1 MKKYRLRDLVP
12 PWVDGK
18 THAERLYACLL
29 FSAILSCMGFV
40 FRMYIGWQQYQ
51 SYVQIFPDT
60 RMDDFYAMTI
70 FPFLYVSIFFG
81 FVLTSFVAVI
91 LAISYY
97 RGFREGSHALYLM
110 HRLPDRWELARRCLA
125 LPLITIGVC
134 ALSVLVLT
142 LIFFG
147 IYALITPKEAMGPNQ
162 WKLLWDHIDL
172 LFIPVLLYK
181 GG

>member
-1 MKKYRLRDLVP
+1 MKKWKLHELVP

-18 THAERLYACLL
+18 KHVDRLYTGLL

-40 FRMYIGWQQYQ
+40 FRMYIGWQQYH
-51 SYVQIFPDT
+51 SYVQVFPDT

-81 FVLTSFVAVI
+81 FVLTSFAAVI

-97 RGFREGSHALYLM
+97 RGFRQGSEALYLM
-110 HRLPDRWELARRCLA
+110 RRLPDRWELARRCLA
-125 LPLITIGVC
+125 LPLLTIASCV
-134 ALSVLVLT
+134 LSILLLT

-147 IYALITPKEAMGPNQ
+147 FYALITPEGAMGPDQ
-162 WKLLWDHIDL
+162 WKLLWDHIGL